1 MKCDIPRYLE
11 YTIFTMISV
20 IKIINDH
27 CDPYKDHASRI
38 KDQTRHF
45 KDHRR
50 PKYSI
55 IRSFKIRKSI
65 VLPWNVTNDK
75 N

>member
-1 MKCDIPRYLE
+1 MQFGNYAHKQKFIAIEKMMKCDITRYLE

-20 IKIINDH
+20 IKIIKDH
-27 CDPYKDHASRI
+27 GDPYKDHASRI

-50 PKYSI
+50 PK
-55 IRSFKIRKSI
+55 
-65 VLPWNVTNDK
+65 
-75 N
+75 